1 MIGNCPRMNS
11 IGYSDADLAELEK
24 PSNDPQNNMLMG
36 HDVTH
41 LDIYN
46 KTVELNDGTTIKFD
60 KCFIGTGTYTCIAS
74 PPLAFLIGFAG
85 FAVLFCWAFLFQKGV
100 SPSLYASVFLSLPG

>member
-1 MIGNCPRMNS
+1 MIGNDPRMNS

-60 KCFIGTGTYTCIAS
+60 KCFIGTGTFI
-74 PPLAFLIGFAG
+74 LI
-85 FAVLFCWAFLFQKGV
+85 L
-100 SPSLYASVFLSLPG
+100 